1 MGSFAAKFFS
11 EGGAKVIALSDVN
24 GGVFN
29 PQGLDVKALLE
40 HVRTTH
46 AVPGFAGGEAIS
58 NEDLLRID
66 CDILIPAALQCVI
79 TKENAPKV
87 RARVIAEAA
96 NLPTTPEADEILSRR
111 GVHIL
116 PDVLTNAGGVTVSY
130 FEWAQNLQQMF
141 WEEERVNADMA
152 KMLLRSY
159 RQVAEMASLGKIS
172 LREAAY
178 TIAVDRVARAERLRG
193 T

>member
-1 MGSFAAKFFS
+1 
-11 EGGAKVIALSDVN
+11 
-24 GGVFN
+24 
-29 PQGLDVKALLE
+29 
-40 HVRTTH
+40 
-46 AVPGFAGGEAIS
+46 
-58 NEDLLRID
+58 
-66 CDILIPAALQCVI
+66 
-79 TKENAPKV
+79 V

-96 NLPTTPEADEILSRR
+96 NLPTTPEADEILTRR

-130 FEWAQNLQQMF
+130 FEWAQNLQQVF
-141 WEEERVNADMA
+141 WEEERVNADMHKILKRA
-152 KMLLRSY
+152 Y
-159 RQVAEMASLGKIS
+159 RQVAETASMGKIS

>member
-1 MGSFAAKFFS
+1 V
-11 EGGAKVIALSDVN
+11 EV
-24 GGVFN
+24 
-29 PQGLDVKALLE
+29 LLE
-40 HVRTTH
+40 PSRNTYP
-46 AVPGFAGGEAIS
+46 VPGFARGEAIL
-58 NEDLLRID
+58 NENLLAID
-66 CDILIPAALQCVI
+66 CDILIAAVLQFVI

-130 FEWAQNLQQMF
+130 FEWAQNLQQVF
-141 WEEERVNADMA
+141 WEEERVTTDMT
-152 KMLLRSY
+152 KMLTRSY
-159 RQVAEMASLGKIS
+159 QQVAEMASLGQIS